1 MTHPAPEGRALA
13 DWQRMD
19 AAHHLH
25 PFTDFGQLAGDG
37 TRVIERAAGAY
48 VYELGGRELLDAM
61 SGLWCCNLGYSQP
74 GIVRAVTAQLEALPY
89 YNSFFQCTNPPAIE
103 LAARMSALAPGSM
116 PAVFFTNSGSEAND
130 TALRLVQRYWALA
143 GRPERRLVVSRR
155 RAYHGSTIAAASLGG
170 MDYMHAQFER
180 LPQVVHITPPHWFD
194 EGGENTPAEF
204 GLAAAREL
212 EELVE
217 RLGPGRIAAFIGEPV
232 QGAGGVLIP
241 PDTYW
246 PEIARICRAHD
257 ILLVV
262 DEVITGFGRTG
273 HWFASQHYGL
283 APDLMSFAK
292 AVTNGF
298 QPLGGVMVG
307 APVAA
312 VLRAGEGEFAHGFTY
327 SGHPAACAAALAT
340 LDIHA
345 REGIA
350 ARVRGD
356 LGPYFGARFATLGE
370 HPLVGEARTV
380 GMLGALE
387 LVPDK
392 GSRAR
397 FENLGAVGK
406 LCRDRCLA
414 HGLVMRA
421 TGDTMIVAPPLILTH
436 GQVDEL
442 VDKAWRALD
451 ATQATLRS

>member
-1 MTHPAPEGRALA
+1 MNRTLD
-13 DWQRMD
+13 DWQRTD

-25 PFTDFGQLAGDG
+25 PFTDFGQLAEAG
-37 TRVIERAAGAY
+37 TRVIELAAGAY
-48 VYELGGRELLDAM
+48 VFELGGRQLLDAM
-61 SGLWCCNLGYSQP
+61 SGLWCCNLGYTQP
-74 GIVRAVTAQLEALPY
+74 EIVRAVTAQLEALPY
-89 YNSFFQCTNPPAIE
+89 YNSFFQCTSPPAIE
-103 LAARMSALAPGSM
+103 LAARLSALAPGRM

-143 GRPERRLVVSRR
+143 GQPQRRLVVSRR

-170 MDYMHAQFER
+170 MDFMHAQFER
-180 LPQVVHITPPHWFD
+180 LSQVLHITPPHWFD
-194 EGGENTPAEF
+194 EGGERTPAEF

-212 EELVE
+212 EEAVE
-217 RLGPGRIAAFIGEPV
+217 RLGAGRIAAFIGEPV

-246 PEIARICRAHD
+246 PEIARICRAHG
-257 ILLVV
+257 ILLIV

-283 APDLMSFAK
+283 APDLMPFAK

-298 QPLGGVMVG
+298 QALGGVMVG
-307 APVAA
+307 ERVAA

-350 ARVRGD
+350 ERVRLD
-356 LGPYFGARFATLGE
+356 LGPYFGSRFATLGE
-370 HPLVGEARTV
+370 HPLVGEARTL

-392 GSRAR
+392 HSRVR
-397 FENLGAVGK
+397 FEKIGTVGT
-406 LCRDRCLA
+406 LCRNQCLGQ
-414 HGLVMRA
+414 GLVMRA

-436 GQVDEL
+436 TQIDEL
-442 VDKAWRALD
+442 VEKAWRALD
-451 ATQATLRS
+451 ATLAALAR